1 MIKSF
6 DMIRED
12 MRETVKDVIPA
23 SPETV
28 HRWIAELGTW
38 REYQD
43 LTVEKIDLREES
55 PKPPQLITVGVKY
68 LRDLQRLAGDPT
80 ADAPEDHES
89 PPQVTVGED
98 YLRELQRRAQ
108 ALDPDN
114 PEAHGVRPY

>member
-28 HRWIAELGTW
+28 YRWMAELKAW

-43 LTVEKIDLREES
+43 LPVENIDLREEEPS
-55 PKPPQLITVGVKY
+55 SAINDVNPLTGQ
-68 LRDLQRLAGDPT
+68 
-80 ADAPEDHES
+80 EDDS
-89 PPQVTVGED
+89 
-98 YLRELQRRAQ
+98 
-108 ALDPDN
+108 
-114 PEAHGVRPY
+114 PEAHGVDPDYEAARADIRS